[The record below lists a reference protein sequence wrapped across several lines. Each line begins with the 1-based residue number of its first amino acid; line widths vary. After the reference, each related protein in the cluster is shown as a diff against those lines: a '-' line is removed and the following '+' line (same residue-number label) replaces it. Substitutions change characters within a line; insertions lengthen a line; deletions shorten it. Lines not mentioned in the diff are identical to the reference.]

1 MHHAMT
7 KRHNAAKGFTLSE
20 LLIALAILGL
30 IATFTIPKVLTSVGE
45 KGNLNVA
52 KEVLASITQAYDVI
66 RSENNGYGS
75 TAIKGAEILNRMNYV
90 ETVTSAASTGVRA
103 VACTNLAGETPCIKL
118 HNGAVLQTTRDD
130 TFATQTLG
138 TIAFN
143 IYPDGGASGSS
154 PAPLT
159 ALLTN
164 DGRLITGTNVTFG
177 SNEYTVA
184 GGFAAAALPTWFTW
198 G

>member
-1 MHHAMT
+1 MI

-52 KEVLASITQAYDVI
+52 KEVLSSITSAYDVI
-66 RSENNGYGS
+66 RSESNGYGA
-75 TAIKGAEILNRMNYV
+75 TTINGADILNKMNFV
-90 ETVTSAASTGVRA
+90 QVFSTDVSWPLAATGHVDC
-103 VACTNLAGETPCIKL
+103 VAATPCYQL
-118 HNGAVLQTTRDD
+118 HSGAVIQTTAAD

-143 IYPDGGASGSS
+143 IYPDGGKTTAS

-164 DGRLITGTNVTFG
+164 DGRLITGTNLVFG
-177 SNEYTVA
+177 TNTYTVA
-184 GGFAAAALPTWFTW
+184 GGFAAAALPTWFAW
-198 G
+198 S